1 MTPCD
6 ECAVRDHALCATLE
20 TEERTQFIRL
30 GRQMTVRRG
39 HTLMWEGDESMLV
52 ANVVEGALMLS
63 TSMSD
68 GREQI
73 VGVVYPSDF
82 IGRPFGSES
91 PHNVTALTDSKVCVF
106 SRSVFDGFA
115 REHPGLEHRL
125 LRRTLDELDRARKW
139 MLLLGRKSAREKI
152 ATFLLDISRRLAYS
166 AADDDRPPLDRFA
179 LPLDRQQIA
188 NVLGLTIETVSRQL
202 SELKRM
208 NVLALPDRRSVE
220 ILDRPRLEEMAEA
233 A

>member
-1 MTPCD
+1 MTACD
-6 ECAVRDHALCATLE
+6 ECAVRGYALCATLGPD
-20 TEERTQFIRL
+20 ERTRFIRL
-30 GRQMTVRRG
+30 GRQMTLPRG
-39 HTLMWEGDESMLV
+39 QRLMWEGDEAMLV

-63 TSMSD
+63 TSTSD

-73 VGVVYPSDF
+73 VGVVYPADF

-106 SRSVFDGFA
+106 SRTAFDHFA
-115 REHPGLEHRL
+115 RDHPGMGLGL
-125 LRRTLDELDRARKW
+125 LQRTLDDLDRARKW
-139 MLLLGRKSAREKI
+139 MLLLGCKSAHEKI
-152 ATFLLDISRRLAYS
+152 ATFLIDISRRLGR
-166 AADDDRPPLDRFA
+166 DHFT

-202 SELKRM
+202 SMLKRM
-208 NVLALPDRRSVE
+208 NVIALPDRRGVE
-220 ILDRPRLEEMAEA
+220 ILNRARLEEMADA